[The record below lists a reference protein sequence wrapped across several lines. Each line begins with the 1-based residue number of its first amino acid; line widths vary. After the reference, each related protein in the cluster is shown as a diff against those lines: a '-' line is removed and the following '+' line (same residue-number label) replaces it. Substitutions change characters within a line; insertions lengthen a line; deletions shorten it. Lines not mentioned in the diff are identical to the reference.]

1 MLTTANFTR
10 IWWGRSRS
18 IRRTSGRE
26 IPNRG
31 RPCRRPFFVHLPPH
45 QDTGEAFVPETPL
58 AGWESFYVILGS
70 SAAALTGLQFV
81 VMALVADSPL
91 VGSGQDIA
99 IYGTPSVVHFCSAL
113 LVSAILSAPWPG
125 LEAVHVPLVLT
136 AAAGVIYMVVVI
148 RRARAR
154 GRYQP
159 VMEDWIWHTM
169 LPLVAYAVLSGAALE
184 LENHPTGA
192 L

>member
-1 MLTTANFTR
+1 
-10 IWWGRSRS
+10 
-18 IRRTSGRE
+18 
-26 IPNRG
+26 
-31 RPCRRPFFVHLPPH
+31 
-45 QDTGEAFVPETPL
+45 VPETPL

-125 LEAVHVPLVLT
+125 LEAVHIPLVLT

-169 LPLVAYAVLSGAALE
+169 LPFVAYAVLSGAALE

-192 L
+192 LFLIGGATLLLVFIGIHNAWDTVVWIATQGPERNTAKGKD